1 MVVMTDIFSTKIYEA
16 HMSEFEAVKQPIIDQ
31 VLKLFEHEE
40 NFYVMLGSSKTSFNQ
55 VNGELHKHI
64 DITEICKFVES
75 HAKLYWD
82 ELDYD
87 PALFPV
93 IKNSWANVCPRGG
106 SLSSHNHAPFP
117 ISGAFYLNADES
129 MGNLI
134 FEHPLDQLMSH
145 QPFTKDN
152 VKRTYKKIVSTGT
165 LFLFPGYL
173 NHYVEKNFTDNVRLT
188 IGFDIGV

>member
-1 MVVMTDIFSTKIYEA
+1 MTDIFSTKIYEVS
-16 HMSEFEAVKQPIIDQ
+16 MPEFESIKKSVVDQ
-31 VLKLFEHEE
+31 VLELFEHEE
-40 NFYVMLGSSKTSFNQ
+40 NFYVMLGSSKTSYNQ
-55 VNGELHKHI
+55 VNGELNKCV
-64 DITEICKFVES
+64 DITEICNFVEK
-75 HAKLYWD
+75 HAKIYWD
-82 ELDYD
+82 ELDYN
-87 PALFPV
+87 PALSPV
-93 IKNSWANVCPRGG
+93 IKNSWANICPKDG

-145 QPFTKDN
+145 QPFTKDA

-173 NHYVEKNFTDNVRLT
+173 NHYVEKNFTDSVRLT